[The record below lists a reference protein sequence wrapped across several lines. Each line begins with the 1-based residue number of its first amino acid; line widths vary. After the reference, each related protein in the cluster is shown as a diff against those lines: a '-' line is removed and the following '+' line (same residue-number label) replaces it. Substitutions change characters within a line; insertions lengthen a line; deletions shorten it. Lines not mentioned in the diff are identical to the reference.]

1 MSDEDRTGSCIIQPC
16 ARDPHPDL
24 VPVCGPH
31 RSRLA
36 GQLRDIPQLVEEL
49 RGEVPS
55 DFYQGEERIEEKA
68 DHLVDLDGE
77 LAAVVR
83 VERLHVL
90 GVNAGAIAGQ
100 SNAPRV
106 QGSREAPI
114 PINVDRLDLLGPA
127 DPRTVHD
134 LSGDQIGYPSAATVL
149 DGWCAMFA
157 EEQRHSVP
165 KPQPATQSRWL
176 LDRLDE
182 LFKHP
187 AIDECAKEIG
197 DLWHVLRRAC
207 GLPEP
212 KPELCEGIPCKWE
225 GCDLRTLYR
234 MPVSVFEEAQYVE
247 CLSCRRLM
255 TIEDYDDW
263 ARLNHAAVC
272 GKRHGEW
279 YCALAKKHEGD
290 CEPFRGEEA
299 TA

>member
-1 MSDEDRTGSCIIQPC
+1 VSDDERSGSCIVQPC

-36 GQLRDIPQLVEEL
+36 GQLRDIPHLVEEL
-49 RGEVPS
+49 KSPPEAEPAR
-55 DFYQGEERIEEKA
+55 D
-68 DHLVDLDGE
+68 LVSVAFP
-77 LAAVVR
+77 AA
-83 VERLHVL
+83 
-90 GVNAGAIAGQ
+90 AIAGQ

-157 EEQRHSVP
+157 EERRESVP
-165 KPQPATQSRWL
+165 TPRPADQSRWL

-187 AIDECAKEIG
+187 AVDECAKEIG

-207 GLPEP
+207 GLTMPQP
-212 KPELCEGIPCKWE
+212 QLCEGVPCKSID
-225 GCDLRTLYR
+225 CDLKTLYR
-234 MPVSVFEEAQYVE
+234 VPGSDFVE
-247 CLSCRRLM
+247 CASCGRLY
-255 TIEDYDDW
+255 TATDYADW
-263 ARLNHAAVC
+263 VRLVAA
-272 GKRHGEW
+272 
-279 YCALAKKHEGD
+279 AAKGRK
-290 CEPFRGEEA
+290 

>member
-1 MSDEDRTGSCIIQPC
+1 MADDERPGSCIIC
-16 ARDPHPDL
+16 ASRDPLPEL
-24 VPVCGPH
+24 KPVCGPC
-31 RSRLA
+31 RGRLA

-49 RGEVPS
+49 RGEVSS

-157 EEQRHSVP
+157 EERRESVP
-165 KPQPATQSRWL
+165 TPRPADQSRWL

-187 AIDECAKEIG
+187 AVDECAKEIG
-197 DLWHVLRRAC
+197 DLWHVLRRAA
-207 GLPEP
+207 GLAEP
-212 KPELCEGIPCKWE
+212 RPELAEGVPCKSVD
-225 GCDLRTLYR
+225 CDLKTLMR
-234 MPVSVFEEAQYVE
+234 IPVSVYQQAEFIECSSCSRLYSLEEFDEWV
-247 CLSCRRLM
+247 RLVR
-255 TIEDYDDW
+255 
-263 ARLNHAAVC
+263 APLC
-272 GKRHGEW
+272 GKRNGEW

-290 CEPFRGEEA
+290 CEPYRGEEA
-299 TA
+299 TV

>member
-1 MSDEDRTGSCIIQPC
+1 VSDEERTGSCVICQT
-16 ARDPHPDL
+16 RDPLPEL
-24 VPVCGPH
+24 APACGPC

-134 LSGDQIGYPSAATVL
+134 ISGDQIGYPSAATVL

-157 EEQRHSVP
+157 EERRESTP
-165 KPQPATQSRWL
+165 KPEVATQSRWL

-187 AIDECAKEIG
+187 AVDECAKEIG
-197 DLWHVLRRAC
+197 DLWHTLRRAC
-207 GLPEP
+207 GLTMPQ
-212 KPELCEGIPCKWE
+212 PELCTGIPCRRVD
-225 GCDLRTLYR
+225 CDMKTLWKI
-234 MPVSVFEEAQYVE
+234 PGSDWIE
-247 CLSCRRLM
+247 CASCGLLLSQDDYASWCRLLAAS
-255 TIEDYDDW
+255 
-263 ARLNHAAVC
+263 ARKTVVPA
-272 GKRHGEW
+272 
-279 YCALAKKHEGD
+279 
-290 CEPFRGEEA
+290 P
-299 TA
+299 

>member
-1 MSDEDRTGSCIIQPC
+1 VCQR
-16 ARDPHPDL
+16 RDPLPEL
-24 VPVCGPH
+24 TPVCGPC

-49 RGEVPS
+49 RSPPEAEAAH
-55 DFYQGEERIEEKA
+55 D
-68 DHLVDLDGE
+68 LVSVAFP
-77 LAAVVR
+77 AA
-83 VERLHVL
+83 
-90 GVNAGAIAGQ
+90 AIAGQ

-157 EEQRHSVP
+157 EERRESVP
-165 KPQPATQSRWL
+165 TPRPADQSKWL

-187 AIDECAKEIG
+187 AVDECAKEIG

-207 GLPEP
+207 GLTMPQP
-212 KPELCEGIPCKWE
+212 QLCEGVPCKSID
-225 GCDLRTLYR
+225 CDLKTLYR
-234 MPVSVFEEAQYVE
+234 VPGSDFVE
-247 CLSCRRLM
+247 CASCGRLY
-255 TIEDYDDW
+255 TASDYADW
-263 ARLNHAAVC
+263 VRLVAA
-272 GKRHGEW
+272 
-279 YCALAKKHEGD
+279 AAKGRK
-290 CEPFRGEEA
+290 